1 MSDPMSDPIPVRAPD
16 HATTPSSSWIRFP
29 GGETLAAYIDER
41 MKDRLKQGKYT
52 IGELEGIRHFKLS
65 LLPRTTKLTEERLE
79 KIRKLSHLWE
89 VDIRVS
95 NITSHRPVIGP
106 IIVAAKKILLP
117 FIRLALADM
126 IRQQREFN
134 AEALG
139 LIMEL
144 SADVAEK

>member
-1 MSDPMSDPIPVRAPD
+1 MSDRMSDQSD
-16 HATTPSSSWIRFP
+16 KTYPSHSWIRYSGP
-29 GGETLAAYIDER
+29 GGDTLAPDIEQR
-41 MKDRLKQGKYT
+41 MKDHLSRGKYT
-52 IGELEGIRHFKLS
+52 VGELEGIKHFKLS
-65 LLPRTTKLTEERLE
+65 LLPSTTKLSEERLE

-106 IIVAAKKILLP
+106 LIVAAKKILMP

-144 SADVAEK
+144 SADVADK